1 MKIYTT
7 VRQDGNK
14 GPEIKADNFNEAENK
29 LKELSKNKIYK
40 YRIVGEKITFTIN
53 C

>member
-1 MKIYTT
+1 MKTYTT
-7 VRQDGNK
+7 VREDGNK
-14 GPEIKADNFNEAENK
+14 GPEIEAENFNQAEEK

>member
-1 MKIYTT
+1 MKTYTT
-7 VRQDGNK
+7 VREDGNK
-14 GPEIKADNFNEAENK
+14 GPEIKAENFNQAEEK

-40 YRIVGEKITFTIN
+40 YRIVGEKITFTIT

>member
-29 LKELSKNKIYK
+29 LKELSKNKVYK
-40 YRIVGEKITFTIN
+40 YRIVGEKIILN
-53 C
+53 YNN

>member
-1 MKIYTT
+1 MKTYTT
-7 VRQDGNK
+7 VREDGNK
-14 GPEIKADNFNEAENK
+14 SPEIKSENFNQEEEK

-40 YRIVGEKITFTIN
+40 YRIVGEKITFTIT